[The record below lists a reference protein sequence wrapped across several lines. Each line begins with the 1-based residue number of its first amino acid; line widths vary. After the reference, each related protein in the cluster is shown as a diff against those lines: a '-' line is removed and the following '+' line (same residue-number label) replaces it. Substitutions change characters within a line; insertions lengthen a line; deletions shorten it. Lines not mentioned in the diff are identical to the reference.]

1 MLQNYILLNLLFYC
15 YDANIIML
23 PLLYNYTTKS
33 LSKVSFFSL
42 FLFKNI
48 WLSYIS
54 VLLTSFCFPLPCSLL
69 LQLLL
74 FRYTFLNCCWVDLCC
89 SHASVFSVFRDEHL
103 GLDKQSRTLCL
114 QISESLFEQLL
125 ITWSFSSRGESLWNF
140 PHYVNTSHLYEDNML
155 YLY

>member
-33 LSKVSFFSL
+33 LSKVSLFSL

-48 WLSYIS
+48 WLSY
-54 VLLTSFCFPLPCSLL
+54 LLHFAFLFPVHSSCNSSYSGILSLIAAEST
-69 LQLLL
+69 
-74 FRYTFLNCCWVDLCC
+74 YCC

-140 PHYVNTSHLYEDNML
+140 PHYVNTSHLSHLWDML